1 MNKTLL
7 ITSLWGILTLS
18 IFYSCRT
25 DSVATEQTQQVSEKI
40 EAFERFEKANNII
53 QPKASSK
60 NDASSEKYV
69 SYTAPFAEI
78 ITNFLEKHS
87 DYRERLE
94 KEVGKIRLDV
104 SSTTFGEGA
113 KGVLFPVTDK
123 NGKVIGSW
131 AGIVNEER
139 DYVKFYYLNNSSQE
153 VTSIKNAFQSYYD
166 RKTGKLASFAIASK
180 NNIIPVAK
188 KDVTEIEEVVITV
201 TKPDTNI
208 DLPWWWYDS
217 GWTNP
222 NPNPDGPGTGMDG
235 GPGVHGGGTNGNDNN
250 QQQDPCSKAK
260 AASEKATNDY
270 KNPAVQDAK
279 KAVQDGYNS
288 DPTGNKSE
296 YTTMINEEG
305 GKLEKGTTYG
315 GYNSSNVQGGVIS
328 TTVADIHN
336 HNDEFPPSPG
346 DVYGVMKAFNYY
358 QKFRTRYVYTQ
369 GGEEYA
375 IVVTDSAALQ
385 NFYQT
390 FPPNV
395 IQGET
400 RIYTNFPGNLFNEW
414 AEIVQQYGNNLL
426 GNEIALAQIL
436 NKYNAGVAV
445 TKKDKTTGDFKK
457 LNVTENSDG
466 KKTITNCN

>member
-60 NDASSEKYV
+60 NNASSEKYV

-260 AASEKATNDY
+260 APAEKATNDY

-336 HNDEFPPSPG
+336 HNDEFPPSLG

-375 IVVTDSAALQ
+375 IVVTDPAALQ

-395 IQGET
+395 TQGET